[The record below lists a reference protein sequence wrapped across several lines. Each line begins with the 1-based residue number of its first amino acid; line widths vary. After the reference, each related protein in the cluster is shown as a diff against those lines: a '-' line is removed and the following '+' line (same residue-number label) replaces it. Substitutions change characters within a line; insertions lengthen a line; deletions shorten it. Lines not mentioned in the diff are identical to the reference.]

1 MRLCFNTDG
10 LGYMPFETMLD
21 TLASLGYD
29 CVEIACGNWSKAPHI
44 DLDAMLDSEKTRQAF
59 MQAITSRGLALE
71 ALNCSGNQLAP
82 NEEGKQHQEVVEKTF
97 RLAELLGVK
106 KIIMMSG
113 CPGGAPTDSTPNW
126 ITTSWPPITTR
137 ILNWQ
142 WEEVLLP
149 YWEKT
154 VKEAQSHGIEQIA
167 LENHGAQMVYNPSTL
182 LRLRHTAGPM
192 IGMNLD
198 PSHLMWMGG
207 DPIQA
212 IHKLGAACI
221 YHVHAKDVRIERNYI
236 GPDGVL
242 DTKTIDKF
250 AQRTWNYVALG
261 HGHDVRWWKE
271 FLSILNMEGYDG
283 AISQEMEDLTMPP
296 LTGVIKSTDVLK
308 EAMPCTYTNRG

>member
-10 LGYMPFETMLD
+10 LGYMPFEEMLD
-21 TLASLGYD
+21 TLAKLGYD

-44 DLDAMLDSEKTRQAF
+44 NLDKMLSDEGARKYF
-59 MQAITSRGLALE
+59 MNAIESRGLKLE

-82 NEEGKQHQEVVEKTF
+82 NDEGKLHQSVVEKTF
-97 RLAELLGVK
+97 KLANLLGVK
-106 KIIMMSG
+106 KIVMMSG
-113 CPGGAPTDSTPNW
+113 CPGGAPGDTTPNW
-126 ITTSWPPITTR
+126 IVTSWPPITTK

-142 WEEVLLP
+142 WDEVLIP
-149 YWEKT
+149 YWKKT
-154 VKEAQSHGIEQIA
+154 VELAKSCGIEKIA
-167 LENHGAQMVYNPSTL
+167 LENHGCQMVYNPSTL
-182 LRLRHTAGPM
+182 IKLRDAVGEM
-192 IGMNLD
+192 IGLNFD

-212 IHKLGAACI
+212 IHKLGAERI

-236 GPDGVL
+236 GADGVL
-242 DTKTIDKF
+242 DTKTIDQF

-271 FLSILNMEGYDG
+271 FLSILSMEGYDG
-283 AISQEMEDLTMPP
+283 AISQEMEDLTMPA

-308 EAMPCTYTNRG
+308 EAMPVNYN